1 MAPQI
6 GRRLRKGATTTAV
19 AAAAVAALS
28 ASQGPGVLTN
38 DGANGGQAASG
49 TPTPSPNTPAS
60 GNSPYYTALPPL
72 VSPNPPGA
80 PTTGSPIT
88 GPDSQGIPAT
98 VLDAY
103 KKAEAALA
111 RDKASCHLPWQI
123 LAAIGKVESG
133 QANGGRVDANGTT
146 LTPILGPVLNGVGFE
161 NIPDTDGGLYDGDK
175 VHDRAVGPM
184 QFIPSTWASAGRD
197 GNGDGVKDPNNIYD
211 ASLAAGYY
219 LCGSTRDLALQS
231 DLDKA
236 VLSYNHSQEYLST
249 VLSWFDYYKRGTHE
263 IPNGTGSLPGTR
275 SDTPSRWPSG
285 TGSTPSP
292 TPTPKP
298 TPSKPTPSKPGPTPT
313 HPEPSK
319 PTPGDSGTPKPLPSK
334 QASTFE
340 DAGTAPLAATAGSQ
354 FAGQPK
360 VRVKDQLGL
369 PMAKTTV
376 RFQVIGAT
384 DAKFAG
390 GASQVTV
397 TTGGDGRATAPALQ
411 AGEQTGAFTVRA
423 TVVGTSLPELKWTA
437 TVNARQ
443 ADALAR
449 TDTKDL
455 KAAPGTEFA
464 NYVEVKATYK
474 GAVVPGIAVGAAMI
488 VTPQPTAPGATPVD
502 PKVNDK
508 GPYFKDDKGNPIRT
522 LKDLKADANGVLRL
536 PKIYADGQTG
546 TFVLRLTTPG
556 GAVLDV
562 KLTVA

>member
-6 GRRLRKGATTTAV
+6 GRRLRRGATTTAV

-38 DGANGGQAASG
+38 GPASDQAASG
-49 TPTPSPNTPAS
+49 TPTPTPNAPAS
-60 GNSPYYTALPPL
+60 GNSPYYTDLPPL

-80 PTTGSPIT
+80 PTTASPIT
-88 GPDSQGIPAT
+88 GADSQGIPAT

-133 QANGGRVDANGTT
+133 HANGGRVDANGTT

-184 QFIPSTWASAGRD
+184 QFIPSTWASSGRD
-197 GNGDGVKDPNNIYD
+197 GNGDGVKDPNNVYD

-263 IPNGTGSLPGTR
+263 IPNGTGTLPGSR
-275 SDTPSRWPSG
+275 SDTPSRRPSG
-285 TGSTPSP
+285 TGPSPSTTP

-298 TPSKPTPSKPGPTPT
+298 TPSKPGPTPKPT
-313 HPEPSK
+313 EPSK
-319 PTPGDSGTPKPLPSK
+319 PTPGDSGSPKPLPSK

-354 FAGQPK
+354 FAGQAK

-369 PMAKTTV
+369 PMAKAVV

-390 GASQVTV
+390 GATQVTV
-397 TTGGDGRATAPALQ
+397 TTGNDGRATAPALQ
-411 AGEQTGAFTVRA
+411 AGEQTGTFTVRA
-423 TVVGTSLPELKWTA
+423 TVVGTSLPEIKWTA

-449 TDTKDL
+449 IDTKDL

-474 GAVVPGIAVGAAMI
+474 GAVVPGIAVAAAMI
-488 VTPQPTAPGATPVD
+488 VTPEPTAPGATPAD

-522 LKDLKADANGVLRL
+522 LKDLKTDANGVLKL
-536 PKIYADGQTG
+536 PKVYADGQTG

-556 GAVLDV
+556 GATLDV